1 VEKGEIRGFSTDGTR
16 VVENSRFEPLLVEL
30 GTTQVVDW
38 RNGSVV
44 YSKEGWTNTV
54 RAQPGGKAL
63 TMGVLREIPTGTRD
77 APSDLVVVP
86 AEGTSTVLPN
96 ATLY

>member
-1 VEKGEIRGFSTDGTR
+1 
-16 VVENSRFEPLLVEL
+16 
-30 GTTQVVDW
+30 
-38 RNGSVV
+38 
-44 YSKEGWTNTV
+44 
-54 RAQPGGKAL
+54 
-63 TMGVLREIPTGTRD
+63 MGVLREIPTGTRD